1 LKTRWTSRDIAA
13 PAEVMWELLT
23 DVDRWPEWGPSVRRA
38 TLATSRFELGSRG
51 TVRTVLGLAF
61 RFEVT
66 RFEEGRSWSWRVAG
80 CPATDHVVEA
90 RGPDLSRV
98 GFGVPWIATP
108 YLVVCRM
115 ALRRLD
121 ELGRRE
127 VTTRRVT

>member
-1 LKTRWTSRDIAA
+1 MKTRWTSRDIAA

-23 DVDRWPEWGPSVRRA
+23 DVGRWPEWGPSVRRA

-51 TVRTVLGLAF
+51 TVRTVLGLRF
-61 RFEVT
+61 PFEVT
-66 RFEEGRSWSWRVAG
+66 RFEEGRSWSWSVAG

-90 RGPDLSRV
+90 LGPHLSRV
-98 GFGVPWIATP
+98 GFGVPSIATP
-108 YLVVCRM
+108 YLVVCRV

-127 VTTRRVT
+127 VTSPPVP